1 MESAAVSATI
11 ESAPLVETPVLIE
24 TGLGNRSIVDRWIL
38 IVHGWILVVHGSG
51 LVVEIVG

>member
-11 ESAPLVETPVLIE
+11 ESATLVETPVLIE